1 MMKNLKWRIGL
12 ILTLI
17 GLCIWAFVPPAQ
29 KVKLGLD
36 LKGGV
41 HLVLRVKTD
50 DALKVETDTTVGR
63 LRDSLPRAGV
73 PFAKIEAT
81 SPTDFRIGGIS
92 DDAAFR
98 AQAADADTVYER
110 SSEAGGYS

>member
-1 MMKNLKWRIGL
+1 MMKNMQWRIGL
-12 ILTLI
+12 ILVVI
-17 GLCIWAFVPPAQ
+17 GLSVWAFVPPQQ

-50 DALKVETDTTVGR
+50 DALKVETDTTVER
-63 LRDSLPRAGV
+63 LRDTLTRAGV
-73 PFAKIEAT
+73 AFTKAEAT
-81 SPTDFRIGGIS
+81 GITEFRVDGIQ

-98 AQAADADTVYER
+98 TQ
-110 SSEAGGYS
+110 